1 MKVHTVQF
9 VNMSDVLAEFDITG
23 ADDLERFGDYIDR
36 LTTFGAASY
45 TMVGNRMFLS
55 CLKEYLR
62 TEQDYTEER
71 INQAIDT
78 FLCYVPI
85 SAYINLEG

>member
-62 TEQDYTEER
+62 TEQDYTKER
-71 INQAIDT
+71 IDEADTT
-78 FLCYVPI
+78 FLYHVPL

>member
-23 ADDLERFGDYIDR
+23 ADDLERFGYYLDR

-45 TMVGNRMFLS
+45 TMVGERMFLS

-71 INQAIDT
+71 VDQATDT
-78 FLCYVPI
+78 FWHYVPT

>member
-9 VNMSDVLAEFDITG
+9 VNMSDVLGTFDITG
-23 ADDLERFGDYIDR
+23 ADDLERFGYYLDGVS
-36 LTTFGAASY
+36 FGDASY
-45 TMVGNRMFLS
+45 TMMGNRMFLS

-71 INQAIDT
+71 LNQATDT
-78 FLCYVPI
+78 FWHYVPL